1 MQQTFIVP
9 FTLIRLVGRMKIQ
22 LNGYIYTYLHI
33 LISIPSSIIF
43 VCLIRFVGIK
53 ILKIIVQMYVQR
65 KLIGN
70 NVIEITFKTNH
81 GYDALHFPHMASTS
95 MKFNICLEPQIL
107 NFPGQCVTLDN
118 TTYDIKMNKYMSNI
132 LNRYT

>member
-1 MQQTFIVP
+1 M
-9 FTLIRLVGRMKIQ
+9 
-22 LNGYIYTYLHI
+22 YTYVYEYTQVYI
-33 LISIPSSIIF
+33 IISIPSSIMLVGLIHF
-43 VCLIRFVGIK
+43 VVK
-53 ILKIIVQMYVQR
+53 DILKIITQIYIQR

-81 GYDALHFPHMASTS
+81 GDDALHFPHMASTS

-118 TTYDIKMNKYMSNI
+118 TPYDIKMNKYI
-132 LNRYT
+132 